1 MDGWTPDAS
10 FFPEEKEDKRPNVRT
25 FSAHLKKKLTVFFL
39 NYVSSSRLNGQTEMT
54 RYSSEFYGYDS
65 DRGGDRRSRSPPSDF
80 GPRSD
85 ISNDSIEKNGDP
97 AAHFERQ
104 QRRWLAELK
113 ARNAKIVQVTYPR
126 TANNDKELTV
136 VRGEYL
142 EVRQER
148 KERDRCAWLAVS
160 SFFRLIASY
169 FQKTLLLAGQQIKLV
184 QQQPILIDSYVWLTR
199 STFGLTQA

>member
-1 MDGWTPDAS
+1 MS
-10 FFPEEKEDKRPNVRT
+10 FSTTATVETEGGLKHLSLSFSVVNYIKT
-25 FSAHLKKKLTVFFL
+25 FL
-39 NYVSSSRLNGQTEMT
+39 
-54 RYSSEFYGYDS
+54 FY
-65 DRGGDRRSRSPPSDF
+65 RSHSPPSDRDF

-97 AAHFERQ
+97 AARFEHQ

-142 EVRQER
+142 EV
-148 KERDRCAWLAVS
+148 
-160 SFFRLIASY
+160 FRLLIVLR
-169 FQKTLLLAGQQIKLV
+169 FLLPFLV
-184 QQQPILIDSYVWLTR
+184 YCLID
-199 STFGLTQA
+199 AA

>member
-1 MDGWTPDAS
+1 
-10 FFPEEKEDKRPNVRT
+10 
-25 FSAHLKKKLTVFFL
+25 
-39 NYVSSSRLNGQTEMT
+39 MT
-54 RYSSEFYGYDS
+54 RYSTEFYGYDS
-65 DRGGDRRSRSPPSDF
+65 DRGVPDRRSHSPPSDF

-97 AAHFERQ
+97 AARFERQ

-142 EVRQER
+142 EVRY
-148 KERDRCAWLAVS
+148 
-160 SFFRLIASY
+160 SFQY
-169 FQKTLLLAGQQIKLV
+169 
-184 QQQPILIDSYVWLTR
+184 D
-199 STFGLTQA
+199 

>member
-1 MDGWTPDAS
+1 MT
-10 FFPEEKEDKRPNVRT
+10 
-25 FSAHLKKKLTVFFL
+25 KLI
-39 NYVSSSRLNGQTEMT
+39 NG
-54 RYSSEFYGYDS
+54 
-65 DRGGDRRSRSPPSDF
+65 RSHSPPSDREF

-97 AAHFERQ
+97 AARFEHQ

-142 EVRQER
+142 EVR
-148 KERDRCAWLAVS
+148 DCCHLVS
-160 SFFRLIASY
+160 
-169 FQKTLLLAGQQIKLV
+169 
-184 QQQPILIDSYVWLTR
+184 
-199 STFGLTQA
+199 FGSAD

>member
-1 MDGWTPDAS
+1 MRMDCFIIPDL
-10 FFPEEKEDKRPNVRT
+10 FE
-25 FSAHLKKKLTVFFL
+25 
-39 NYVSSSRLNGQTEMT
+39 QTEMT

-65 DRGGDRRSRSPPSDF
+65 DRARSHSPPSDF

-85 ISNDSIEKNGDP
+85 ISNDSIEKDP
-97 AAHFERQ
+97 AARFERQ

-142 EVRQER
+142 EVSN
-148 KERDRCAWLAVS
+148 DPLF
-160 SFFRLIASY
+160 SFPPAFGFHSLFDDPS
-169 FQKTLLLAGQQIKLV
+169 TGAG
-184 QQQPILIDSYVWLTR
+184 
-199 STFGLTQA
+199 

>member
-1 MDGWTPDAS
+1 MS
-10 FFPEEKEDKRPNVRT
+10 FSTTATVETEGGLKHLSLS
-25 FSAHLKKKLTVFFL
+25 FSVV
-39 NYVSSSRLNGQTEMT
+39 NYIKTIL
-54 RYSSEFYGYDS
+54 FY
-65 DRGGDRRSRSPPSDF
+65 RSHSPPSDRDF

-97 AAHFERQ
+97 AARFEHQ

-142 EVRQER
+142 EV
-148 KERDRCAWLAVS
+148 
-160 SFFRLIASY
+160 F
-169 FQKTLLLAGQQIKLV
+169 
-184 QQQPILIDSYVWLTR
+184 
-199 STFGLTQA
+199 

>member
-1 MDGWTPDAS
+1 MDVCI
-10 FFPEEKEDKRPNVRT
+10 F
-25 FSAHLKKKLTVFFL
+25 
-39 NYVSSSRLNGQTEMT
+39 QTEMT
-54 RYSSEFYGYDS
+54 RYSSEFFYDS
-65 DRGGDRRSRSPPSDF
+65 DRGDRRSHSPPSDRDF

-97 AAHFERQ
+97 AARFEHQ

-142 EVRQER
+142 EV
-148 KERDRCAWLAVS
+148 
-160 SFFRLIASY
+160 
-169 FQKTLLLAGQQIKLV
+169 
-184 QQQPILIDSYVWLTR
+184 
-199 STFGLTQA
+199 